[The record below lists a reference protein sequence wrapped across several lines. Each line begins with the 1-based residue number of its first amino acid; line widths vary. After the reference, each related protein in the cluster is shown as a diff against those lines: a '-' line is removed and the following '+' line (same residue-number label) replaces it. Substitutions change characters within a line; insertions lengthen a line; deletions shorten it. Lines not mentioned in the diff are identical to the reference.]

1 VGAEEIE
8 FNDSDT
14 FTINELDIAWDK
26 LVFKVGLDIP
36 PLKFG
41 GFCLFEMPDIFAG
54 IAGGCLLYVPE
65 VPLFTKTPDIE
76 LPLDL
81 SPIFKFIVTEISA
94 ICSIE
99 TRLESIKGEEFWAI
113 HADPVAVDFDLVD
126 IQDTLGQAPAIVGAA
141 IAAAVLKL
149 EAMFPAAWVIDVFL
163 WWLHLP
169 SLSRLVA
176 DVLDLEDDVE
186 EWLMK
191 RLEFSIGIDNLLAEV
206 LFDAI
211 LDGAPLF
218 KVPKRHQLM
227 AGMTRSPEHWGG
239 YEPHGLPPVPGVD
252 VTIPEVR
259 VPIAQPEAHFTDV
272 EMIVTFDLEA

>member
-1 VGAEEIE
+1 
-8 FNDSDT
+8 
-14 FTINELDIAWDK
+14 
-26 LVFKVGLDIP
+26 
-36 PLKFG
+36 
-41 GFCLFEMPDIFAG
+41 
-54 IAGGCLLYVPE
+54 
-65 VPLFTKTPDIE
+65 
-76 LPLDL
+76 
-81 SPIFKFIVTEISA
+81 
-94 ICSIE
+94 
-99 TRLESIKGEEFWAI
+99 
-113 HADPVAVDFDLVD
+113 
-126 IQDTLGQAPAIVGAA
+126 
-141 IAAAVLKL
+141 
-149 EAMFPAAWVIDVFL
+149 
-163 WWLHLP
+163 
-169 SLSRLVA
+169 
-176 DVLDLEDDVE
+176 
-186 EWLMK
+186 MK